1 MKPITQISSF
11 KEGASIQGFYLCVEK
26 HLRHTRAG
34 DLYLDLIL
42 RDNSGTV
49 PAKIWD
55 KVDEFNE
62 KFSAGNP
69 VAIKGNIE
77 SFKDR
82 LQLVIKKINIAS
94 VKNYGRYGFDPS
106 LIVPTSPYNP
116 NKMWKRVVQIIGKMK
131 NPFLKKVVSNIFRE
145 HKDKLLIHPAS
156 VMMHHNYRSGF
167 LEHILSMAKIAEKLT
182 PIYKL
187 DQDLVMA
194 GVLLHDI
201 GKLTEISS
209 SLEAEYTDE
218 GNFIG
223 HIVIGRDMVR
233 EACAKIKGFPKI
245 LQQQLEH
252 IILSHQGKFEW
263 QSPKQPSF
271 EEALLVHFIDNMDAK
286 MNLMKLALE
295 EDQQDGKWT
304 DRKNI
309 FRTALY
315 KGIDESK

>member
-182 PIYKL
+182 PLYKL

-233 EACAKIKGFPKI
+233 EASGKIKGFPKI

-252 IILSHQGKFEW
+252 IILSHQGKFE
-263 QSPKQPSF
+263 
-271 EEALLVHFIDNMDAK
+271 
-286 MNLMKLALE
+286 
-295 EDQQDGKWT
+295 
-304 DRKNI
+304 
-309 FRTALY
+309 
-315 KGIDESK
+315 

>member
-49 PAKIWD
+49 PAKVWD

-182 PIYKL
+182 PLYKL

-252 IILSHQGKFEW
+252 IILSHQGKFER

-271 EEALLVHFIDNMDAK
+271 EEALLVHFIDNLDAK

>member
-49 PAKIWD
+49 PAKVWD

-252 IILSHQGKFEW
+252 IILSHQGKFER

-271 EEALLVHFIDNMDAK
+271 EEALLVHFIDNLDAK

-315 KGIDESK
+315 KGIDGSK

>member
-49 PAKIWD
+49 PAKVWD

-233 EACAKIKGFPKI
+233 EASAKIKGFPKI

-252 IILSHQGKFEW
+252 IILSHQGKFER

-271 EEALLVHFIDNMDAK
+271 EEALLVHFIDNLDAK

>member
-252 IILSHQGKFEW
+252 IILSHQGKFER

-271 EEALLVHFIDNMDAK
+271 EEALLVHFIDNLDAK

>member
-182 PIYKL
+182 PLYKL

-252 IILSHQGKFEW
+252 IILSHQGKFER

>member
-182 PIYKL
+182 PLYKL

-233 EACAKIKGFPKI
+233 EASGKIKGFPKI
-245 LQQQLEH
+245 LQRQLEH

>member
-11 KEGASIQGFYLCVEK
+11 LEGTSIQGFYLCVEK

-252 IILSHQGKFEW
+252 IILSHQGKFER

>member
-11 KEGASIQGFYLCVEK
+11 KEGTSIQGFYLCVEK
-26 HLRHTRAG
+26 HLRYTRAG

-131 NPFLKKVVSNIFRE
+131 NPFLKKIVSNIFRE

>member
-11 KEGASIQGFYLCVEK
+11 KEGTSIQGFYLCVEK

-182 PIYKL
+182 PLYKL

-233 EACAKIKGFPKI
+233 KASGKIKGFPKI

-315 KGIDESK
+315 KGIDGSK

>member
-49 PAKIWD
+49 PAKVWD

-182 PIYKL
+182 PLYKL

>member
-11 KEGASIQGFYLCVEK
+11 LEGTSIQGFYLCVEK

-182 PIYKL
+182 PLYKL

-233 EACAKIKGFPKI
+233 EASGKIKGFPKI

>member
-49 PAKIWD
+49 PAKVWD

-252 IILSHQGKFEW
+252 IILSHQGKFER

-271 EEALLVHFIDNMDAK
+271 EEALLVHFIDNLDAK

>member
-49 PAKIWD
+49 PAKVWD

-252 IILSHQGKFEW
+252 IILSHQGKFER

>member
-252 IILSHQGKFEW
+252 IILSHQGKFER

>member
-182 PIYKL
+182 PLYKL

-252 IILSHQGKFEW
+252 IILSHQGKFER

-271 EEALLVHFIDNMDAK
+271 EEALLVHFIDNLDAK

>member
-11 KEGASIQGFYLCVEK
+11 LEGTSIQGFYLCVEK

-252 IILSHQGKFEW
+252 IILSHQGKFER

-315 KGIDESK
+315 KGIDGSK

>member
-182 PIYKL
+182 PLYKL

-194 GVLLHDI
+194 GGLLHDI

-233 EACAKIKGFPKI
+233 EASGKIKGFPKI

-315 KGIDESK
+315 KGIDGSK

>member
-182 PIYKL
+182 PLYKL

>member
-49 PAKIWD
+49 PAKVWD

-271 EEALLVHFIDNMDAK
+271 EEALLVHFIDNLDAK